1 MILATFAV
9 ICACIF
15 FYAGA
20 GDARFFTEAEAAGT
34 LDGAGSAQNPYLIAD
49 AEDLAIMSDLVNN
62 GNEAIYRSAYYSVT
76 APIDL
81 DDLVGTEY
89 KFAPIGTL
97 TKPFSGNFNGNGNLI
112 YNLNLVENSSTAPLL
127 TDQYIGLF
135 GYVSNGG
142 YVSDVGVTGATYGKN
157 TALIIGGIAGYNA
170 GTIYQC
176 FFEGSVTGSDTIGG
190 IAGQN
195 TGTIRSC
202 FANGYLYAG
211 VNNAK
216 TGGLIGVNGS
226 TGSVSYSY
234 DQCKISVSVQ
244 NAYNVG
250 GIIGNQLAIT
260 AHSYCYYNSSLNP
273 SLKALGASSSGTSA
287 PADTDTFRGMTS
299 QEMDSAAL
307 TEIFGL
313 ETSNSWVRKYKLND
327 HTGYTGLLLKV
338 FDVAGC
344 DDNALSAAVTVRMFG
359 IDRASSAVWGSEDN
373 PYLITN
379 AEQLDNLA
387 VAVNDYSESFT
398 GDHFL
403 LTADVTPS
411 ADFKGIGIYANNATQ
426 NRPFAGTFDG
436 GNHTVRGLNISSDT
450 FDNYV
455 GFFGYASGAEI
466 RNLTLAENCLVSGG
480 NYVGS
485 LIGYSANTVVKNV
498 ASFATVE
505 SAYGNSGGI
514 VGYDE
519 RGSYDSVLS
528 AVTFSAPDNVSSVY
542 GFIGNGR
549 TVLSVNNV
557 WYLAEDV
564 KGGKVN
570 RFLTSNNLGAVLR
583 VDTAYGNV
591 AASKD
596 AEGNIT
602 FSATASDGWSTE
614 YRLATESVVFAGN
627 VFTAPRSAQY
637 NANTVYARF
646 VKEITASVTG
656 VATAS
661 FRETGTAGGKY
672 YVGQQY
678 RLVITVRD
686 GYYLASIGG
695 AGNGTYVYEP
705 QSLSVVYTDTMQENT
720 SVLLVS
726 TGDITYDELNFPSR
740 HVYDAQPVEFD
751 ISKLNNLP
759 ADFRAD
765 VIYSGGSAPVNA
777 SADGVP
783 HTLTIVYYNAA
794 NVRVGSRSVSFTI
807 ARAELSVTD
816 ATGLPYS
823 KQWDN
828 SDTAEGVTVDNS
840 VVSGI
845 YAGDEVTVT
854 ANMRFGSSDITG
866 EAGTD
871 VTYTFAVSGRS
882 ASNYTAPASVTLN
895 GVGEITK
902 RDVYFNPL
910 SLTGVYNALY
920 PAFGAWD
927 VIGEVAGV
935 KVNPTFKFVKV
946 VEDGSEGYMEDTSPY
961 AVGDVGLY
969 KVTIEYVSDSEHYV
983 PHLYDAKVDDNGNE
997 YVIYT
1002 VVPREVNVSYTVAGQ
1017 PAADAS
1023 PVYNGSAFTLG
1034 AQFTD
1039 ALGKSVSVTGYLKIY
1054 LDGVP
1059 VTDVKG
1065 AGDYVVGVENFD
1077 NANYTLSNPS
1087 QEFAVAKADQTEIA
1101 VSVNANGEA
1110 ATSAEFT
1117 DEITFGVTGGTLDGS
1132 ETVFELVAGDEV
1144 TGEGTVADGVLIP
1157 SKAGVFRVKAT
1168 LKGNDNY
1175 NDVSAETVF
1184 TVNKSELKISFGG
1197 DVATDYLD
1205 DIIFRIVYEGLREG
1219 ESEPAGLTGIAVC
1232 LNGEP
1237 FDEQK
1242 AYDADV
1248 YELTMDVS
1256 DATAYGYTLALG
1268 ENAVGTLTVNKRD
1281 VTIRASDATSVYGEP
1296 DAVIEFEVIND
1307 DKVTADMIAGAL
1319 SRKSGTDAG
1328 IYAVTLGNI
1337 VELNPNFDV
1346 SLYKGDGEGIYEITV
1361 AQLTVR
1367 ITAQTKYYGEPDPV
1381 VKYVVK
1387 GLAYNDS
1394 EESIGLIDVASVID
1408 RVQGEAAAIGDVVG
1422 VGYDYTLKQGASITH
1437 SSANYASVVI
1447 FEKAALTIVP
1457 AAPTPA
1463 EIPSAQL
1470 DAKCSLSAVSAPQV
1484 AFMGAKGE
1492 ELTGVYVWKD
1502 DAFVPDFTD
1511 SATVECVA
1519 VFTPD
1524 DLNYAATEYPVSV
1537 KVVPKQVTVTFS
1549 GSLTVTYT
1557 GSQQPD
1563 VEYTVDGADEGDDLG
1578 VSVTYSGDRTNAGT
1592 FKATV
1597 TVSNMNYAVSGSAT
1611 RTVTIEKAVLN
1622 VSLTESEITVN
1633 EGDTVEYEIYYFGF
1647 VGSDDES
1654 VLESAATVTFPT
1666 EPGVYNVSPKG
1677 VSADNYTVK
1686 YGVTVFRVN
1695 KGMLYSET
1703 SDVILE
1709 GSFPASLEVSVVAKE
1724 NDEDGIDSEFN
1735 SLKAAYNALGDKTL
1749 SEIFRIEYLDDG
1761 EAYEYTDRISVSM
1774 MLDEK
1779 YEDTT
1784 KLAFAVKTYDGDI
1797 LYISDV
1803 TYKDGRAVFDVENAE
1818 YVIVAYATGEESN
1831 ILLYAGIGAGA
1842 AVVLIVIIAVVV
1854 KLKRKRAARFI
1865 KYRDDIED

>member
-142 YVSDVGVTGATYGKN
+142 YISDVGVTGATYGKN

-287 PADTDTFRGMTS
+287 HADTDTFRGMTS

-398 GDHFL
+398 GDYFL

-485 LIGYSANTVVKNV
+485 LIGYSLNAVVRNV

-557 WYLAEDV
+557 WYLAAD
-564 KGGKVN
+564 N

-602 FSATASDGWSTE
+602 FAATASDGWSTE
-614 YRLATESVVFAGN
+614 YRLATESVVFAGDA
-627 VFTAPRSAQY
+627 FTAPQSAQY

-646 VKEITASVTG
+646 VKEITARVTG

-686 GYYLASIGG
+686 GYYLASIATAGGG
-695 AGNGTYVYEP
+695 AGKGTYVYEP

-720 SVLLVS
+720 SELLVS
-726 TGDITYDELNFPSR
+726 TGDITYDDLNFPSR

-783 HTLTIVYYNAA
+783 YTLTIVYYNAA

-902 RDVYFNPL
+902 RDVYFKPL
-910 SLTGVYNALY
+910 SLTGIYNALY

-935 KVNPTFKFVKV
+935 KVNPTFNFVKV
-946 VEDGSEGYMEDTSPY
+946 VEDGSGGYTEDTSPY

-969 KVTIEYVSDSEHYV
+969 KVTIADVSDDEHYV
-983 PHLYDAKVDDNGNE
+983 PHLYGAEIDASGNE

-1023 PVYNGSAFTLG
+1023 PVYNGSAFTVG

-1039 ALGKSVSVTGYLKIY
+1039 ALGRSVSLAGYLKKY
-1054 LDGVP
+1054 LDDVP
-1059 VTDVKG
+1059 VTDVIG

-1157 SKAGVFRVKAT
+1157 SKAGVFRVRAT

-1219 ESEPAGLTGIAVC
+1219 ESEPAGLTGIAIY

-1268 ENAVGTLTVNKRD
+1268 ENAVGTLTVNKRA

-1296 DAVIEFEVIND
+1296 DAEIQFEIVND
-1307 DKVTADMIAGAL
+1307 EKVSVDMIAGSL
-1319 SRKSGTDAG
+1319 SRTDGLDAG
-1328 IYAVTLGNI
+1328 TYSVTLGDT
-1337 VELNPNFDV
+1337 VALNPNFKL
-1346 SLYKGDGEGIYEITV
+1346 SLYEGEGAGVYEITV
-1361 AQLTVR
+1361 ARLTVR
-1367 ITAQTKYYGEPDPV
+1367 ITAQSKYYGESDPA
-1381 VKYVVK
+1381 VKYVVD
-1387 GLAYNDS
+1387 GLAYEDT
-1394 EESIGLIDVASVID
+1394 EKSIGLIDVASVVD
-1408 RVQGEAAAIGDVVG
+1408 RVPGEAAAIGDVVG

-1437 SSANYASVVI
+1437 SSANYASAVI

-1484 AFMGAKGE
+1484 AFMGARRGAYGRLRLE
-1492 ELTGVYVWKD
+1492 GRRFRSRFHRQCDRGVRGGI
-1502 DAFVPDFTD
+1502 
-1511 SATVECVA
+1511 
-1519 VFTPD
+1519 
-1524 DLNYAATEYPVSV
+1524 YARR
-1537 KVVPKQVTVTFS
+1537 
-1549 GSLTVTYT
+1549 
-1557 GSQQPD
+1557 SQLRRYGISRKRESRSEAGDRYFLRKFDRHLYGQPTARRGI
-1563 VEYTVDGADEGDDLG
+1563 YGRWRGRGHDLG

-1709 GSFPASLEVSVVAKE
+1709 GSFPASLEV
-1724 NDEDGIDSEFN
+1724 
-1735 SLKAAYNALGDKTL
+1735 
-1749 SEIFRIEYLDDG
+1749 RIQL
-1761 EAYEYTDRISVSM
+1761 I
-1774 MLDEK
+1774 
-1779 YEDTT
+1779 
-1784 KLAFAVKTYDGDI
+1784 
-1797 LYISDV
+1797 
-1803 TYKDGRAVFDVENAE
+1803 
-1818 YVIVAYATGEESN
+1818 ES
-1831 ILLYAGIGAGA
+1831 G
-1842 AVVLIVIIAVVV
+1842 V
-1854 KLKRKRAARFI
+1854 
-1865 KYRDDIED
+1865 

>member
-142 YVSDVGVTGATYGKN
+142 YISDVGVTGATYGKN

-250 GIIGNQLAIT
+250 GIIGNQLATT

-273 SLKALGASSSGTSA
+273 TLKALGASSAGASA

-313 ETSNSWVRKYKLND
+313 ETANSWVRKYRLDD

-373 PYLITN
+373 PYLVTD

-398 GDHFL
+398 GDYFL
-403 LTADVTPS
+403 LTADVTPTS
-411 ADFKGIGIYANNATQ
+411 NFKGIGVYANNATL
-426 NRPFAGTFDG
+426 NRPFSGTFDG
-436 GNHTVRGLNISSDT
+436 GNHTVRGLNVSSAAS
-450 FDNYV
+450 DNYL
-455 GFFGYASGAEI
+455 GLFGYTSGALI
-466 RNLTLAENCLVSGG
+466 CNLTLAENCLVSGG
-480 NYVGS
+480 YYVGS

-602 FSATASDGWSTE
+602 FAATASGGWSTE
-614 YRLATESVVFAGN
+614 YRLATESVVFAGDA
-627 VFTAPRSAQY
+627 FTAPQSAQY
-637 NANTVYARF
+637 NANTVHARF
-646 VKEITASVTG
+646 VKEITASVKG

-695 AGNGTYVYEP
+695 AGKGTYVYEP

-726 TGDITYDELNFPSR
+726 TGDITYDDLNFPSR

-751 ISKLNNLP
+751 ISKLNKLP

-783 HTLTIVYYNAA
+783 YTLTIVYYNAA

-866 EAGTD
+866 ETKTD
-871 VTYTFAVSGRS
+871 ITYTFAVSGRS

-902 RDVYFNPL
+902 RDVYFKPL

-946 VEDGSEGYMEDTSPY
+946 VEDGSGGYTEDTSPY

-969 KVTIEYVSDSEHYV
+969 KVTIADVSDSEHYV

-997 YVIYT
+997 YLIYA
-1002 VVPREVNVSYTVAGQ
+1002 VVPREVSVVYTVAGQ
-1017 PAADAS
+1017 PAASAEL
-1023 PVYNGSAFTLG
+1023 VYNDSAFNIG

-1039 ALGKSVSVTGYLKIY
+1039 ALGRSVSLAGYLKIY

-1059 VTDVKG
+1059 VTDVEG

-1117 DEITFGVTGGTLDGS
+1117 DEITFVVTGGTLRDS

-1168 LKGNDNY
+1168 LKGNENY

-1184 TVNKSELKISFGG
+1184 TVNKSELKIAFGG
-1197 DVATDYLD
+1197 EAKFDYLD
-1205 DIIFRIVYEGLREG
+1205 GIIFPIVYDGLRND
-1219 ESEPAGLTGIAVC
+1219 ESEPAGLTGIAIY
-1232 LNGEP
+1232 LNGEV
-1237 FDEQK
+1237 FDPQK

-1248 YELTMDVS
+1248 YELTLDVS
-1256 DATAYGYTLALG
+1256 GATAYGYTLALG
-1268 ENAVGTLTVNKRD
+1268 ENAVSALTVNKRA
-1281 VTIRASDATSVYGEP
+1281 VTVRAANATSVYGEP

-1319 SRKSGTDAG
+1319 SRESGTDAG

-1346 SLYKGDGEGIYEITV
+1346 SLYEGEGAGIYEITA

-1367 ITAQTKYYGEPDPV
+1367 ITAQSKYYGESDPA
-1381 VKYVVK
+1381 VKYVVD
-1387 GLAYNDS
+1387 GLAYEDT
-1394 EESIGLIDVASVID
+1394 EESIGLIDVASVVD
-1408 RVQGEAAAIGDVVG
+1408 RVPGEAAAIGDVVG
-1422 VGYDYTLKQGASITH
+1422 VGYDYTVRQGAAITH
-1437 SSANYASVVI
+1437 TSANYAKTVI
-1447 FEKAALTIVP
+1447 FAKAALTILP

-1502 DAFVPDFTD
+1502 DAFVPDFTS

-1524 DLNYAATEYPVSV
+1524 DPNYAATEYPVNV
-1537 KVVPKQVTVTFS
+1537 NVIPKQVTVTFS
-1549 GSLTVTYT
+1549 GSSTVTYT

-1563 VEYTVDGADEGDDLG
+1563 VEFTVDGADEGDDLG

-1724 NDEDGIDSEFN
+1724 NDEDGIGSEFN

-1761 EAYEYTDRISVSM
+1761 EAYEYKDKISVSM

-1803 TYKDGRAVFDVENAE
+1803 TYKDGRAIFDVENAE

-1842 AVVLIVIIAVVV
+1842 AVVLIVLIAVVV

-1865 KYRDDIED
+1865 KYRDDI

>member
-1 MILATFAV
+1 MVLALFAAV
-9 ICACIF
+9 CACIF

-20 GDARFFTEAEAAGT
+20 GDARFDREAEAAGT
-34 LDGAGSAQNPYLIAD
+34 LDGDGSEQNPYLIAD

-62 GNEAIYRSAYYSVT
+62 NDDAIYRVAYYSVT

-89 KFAPIGTL
+89 KFAPIGTVS
-97 TKPFSGNFNGNGNLI
+97 KPFTGNFSGNGNLI
-112 YNLNLVENSSTAPLL
+112 YNLNITENSPTAPLQA
-127 TDQYIGLF
+127 DQYIGLF
-135 GYVSNGG
+135 GYVGNGG
-142 YVSDVGVTGATYGKN
+142 SVSNVGVTGAAYGNN

-170 GTIYQC
+170 GTVYQC
-176 FFEGSVTGSDTIGG
+176 FFEGTLTGSDTIGG
-190 IAGQN
+190 IVGHN
-195 TGTIRSC
+195 TGTVRSC
-202 FANGYLYAG
+202 FANGSLYAG

-234 DQCKISVSVQ
+234 DQCEINVSVQ

-250 GIIGNQLAIT
+250 GIIGNQLATT

-273 SLKALGASSSGTSA
+273 TLKALGASSAGASA

-313 ETSNSWVRKYKLND
+313 ETANSWVRKYRLDD

-373 PYLITN
+373 PYLVTD

-398 GDHFL
+398 GDYFL
-403 LTADVTPS
+403 LTADVTPTS
-411 ADFKGIGIYANNATQ
+411 NFKGIGVYANNATL
-426 NRPFAGTFDG
+426 NRPFSGTFDG
-436 GNHTVRGLNISSDT
+436 GNHTVRGLNVSSAAS
-450 FDNYV
+450 DNYL
-455 GFFGYASGAEI
+455 GLFGYTSGALI
-466 RNLTLAENCLVSGG
+466 CNLTLAENCLVSGG
-480 NYVGS
+480 YYVGS
-485 LIGYSANTVVKNV
+485 LVGYSANTVVKNV

-591 AASKD
+591 VASKD

-614 YRLATESVVFAGN
+614 YRLATESVVFAGDA
-627 VFTAPRSAQY
+627 FTAPQSAQY
-637 NANTVYARF
+637 NANTVHARF

-661 FRETGTAGGKY
+661 FRETGAVTGKY

-678 RLVITVRD
+678 RLAVTVRD
-686 GYYLASIGG
+686 GYYLRSISG
-695 AGNGTYVYEP
+695 AGNGSYVYEP
-705 QSLSVVYTDTMQENT
+705 QSLSVVYTDTMRENT
-720 SVLLVS
+720 SVL
-726 TGDITYDELNFPSR
+726 GITTDEIAYDELYFPASR
-740 HVYDAQPVEFD
+740 VYDAQPVEFD
-751 ISKLNNLP
+751 KSKLLNMP

-783 HTLTIVYYNAA
+783 YTLTIIYYNAS
-794 NVRVGSRSVSFTI
+794 NVRVGSKSVAFTVT
-807 ARAELSVTD
+807 RAALSLTD
-816 ATGLPYS
+816 VSGLPYS

-828 SDTAEGVTVDNS
+828 SDTAEGVSVD
-840 VVSGI
+840 VGIVSGL

-866 EAGTD
+866 ETKTD
-871 VTYTFAVSGRS
+871 ITYTFAISGRS
-882 ASNYTAPASVTLN
+882 ASNYTAPSPVTRN

-902 RDVYFNPL
+902 RDVYFKPL
-910 SLTGVYNALY
+910 SLTGIYNALY
-920 PAFGAWD
+920 PSFGSWD
-927 VIGEVAGV
+927 VIDEIKNV

-946 VEDGSEGYMEDTSPY
+946 VEDGSEGYTEDTSSY

-969 KVTIEYVSDSEHYV
+969 KVTIADVSDSEHYV
-983 PHLYDAKVDDNGNE
+983 PHLYNAKIDESGNE

-1002 VVPREVNVSYTVAGQ
+1002 VVPREVSVSYTVAGQ
-1017 PAADAS
+1017 PAASAEL
-1023 PVYNGSAFTLG
+1023 VYNGSAFNIG

-1039 ALGKSVSVTGYLKIY
+1039 ALGKSVSLNSYLNIY
-1054 LDGVP
+1054 LEGSSVSEA
-1059 VTDVKG
+1059 KNAG
-1065 AGDYVVGVENFD
+1065 AYIVGVENFD
-1077 NANYTLSNPS
+1077 NDNYILTNPS
-1087 QEFAVAKADQTEIA
+1087 QEFKVSKADQAEITVT
-1101 VSVNANGEA
+1101 VSVGGE
-1110 ATSAEFT
+1110 TTISAEFT
-1117 DEITFGVTGGTLDGS
+1117 DEITFGVTGGTLVGS
-1132 ETVFELVAGDEV
+1132 ETVFELVAGEEV
-1144 TGEGTVADGVLIP
+1144 TGDGTIADSVLIP

-1184 TVNKSELKISFGG
+1184 TVNKSELKIAFGG
-1197 DVATDYLD
+1197 EAKFDYLD
-1205 DIIFRIVYEGLREG
+1205 GIIFPIVYDGLRND
-1219 ESEPAGLTGIAVC
+1219 ESEPAGLTGIAIY
-1232 LNGEP
+1232 LNGEV
-1237 FDEQK
+1237 FDPQK

-1248 YELTMDVS
+1248 YELTLDVS
-1256 DATAYGYTLALG
+1256 GATAYGYTLALG
-1268 ENAVGTLTVNKRD
+1268 ENAVSALTVNKRA
-1281 VTIRASDATSVYGEP
+1281 VTVRAANATSVYGEP

-1319 SRKSGTDAG
+1319 SRKSGTAAG

-1346 SLYKGDGEGIYEITV
+1346 SLYEGEGAGIYEITA

-1381 VKYVVK
+1381 VKYVVE
-1387 GLAYNDS
+1387 GLAYDDS

-1422 VGYDYTLKQGASITH
+1422 VGYDYTVRQGAAITH
-1437 SSANYASVVI
+1437 TSANYAKTVI
-1447 FEKAALTIVP
+1447 FAKAALTILP

-1492 ELTGVYVWKD
+1492 ELTGGYVWKD
-1502 DAFVPDFTD
+1502 GATVPDFTD
-1511 SATVECVA
+1511 SATVECMA

-1524 DLNYAATEYPVSV
+1524 DLNYAATEYPVNV
-1537 KVVPKQVTVTFS
+1537 NVIPKQVTVTFS
-1549 GSLTVTYT
+1549 GSSTVTYT

-1563 VEYTVDGADEGDDLG
+1563 VEFTVDGADEGDDLG

-1611 RTVTIEKAVLN
+1611 RTVKIEKAVLN
-1622 VSLTESEITVN
+1622 VALTESEITVN
-1633 EGDTVEYEIYYFGF
+1633 EGDTVDYVIYYFGF

-1749 SEIFRIEYLDDG
+1749 SEVFRIEYLNDG
-1761 EAYEYTDRISVSM
+1761 EAYEYTDKISISM

-1784 KLAFAVKTYDGDI
+1784 KLAFAVKTYNGDI

-1842 AVVLIVIIAVVV
+1842 AVVLIVLIAVVV

-1865 KYRDDIED
+1865 KYRDDI